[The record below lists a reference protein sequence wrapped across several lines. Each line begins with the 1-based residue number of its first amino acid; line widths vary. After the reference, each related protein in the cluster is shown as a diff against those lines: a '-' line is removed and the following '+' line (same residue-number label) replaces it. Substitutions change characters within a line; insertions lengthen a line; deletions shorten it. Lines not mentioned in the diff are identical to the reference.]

1 MRAFILT
8 SGAALAVAA
17 CGGNEAAQNV
27 ANIDQDLTAN
37 SIAANDTTSID
48 AATGDAAN
56 MAAEMNIPV
65 DDSLNESGNDSDSNA
80 AGDSARNSGDNAT

>member
-1 MRAFILT
+1 MRAFILAAG
-8 SGAALAVAA
+8 SALAISA

-65 DDSLNESGNDSDSNA
+65 DDSLNEGGNDSDSNA
-80 AGDSARNSGDNAT
+80 AGDSARNYGDNGT

>member
-1 MRAFILT
+1 MRAFIL
-8 SGAALAVAA
+8 AAGLARAISA

-65 DDSLNESGNDSDSNA
+65 DDSLNEGGNDSESTA
-80 AGDSARNSGDNAT
+80 AGDSARNSGDNGT